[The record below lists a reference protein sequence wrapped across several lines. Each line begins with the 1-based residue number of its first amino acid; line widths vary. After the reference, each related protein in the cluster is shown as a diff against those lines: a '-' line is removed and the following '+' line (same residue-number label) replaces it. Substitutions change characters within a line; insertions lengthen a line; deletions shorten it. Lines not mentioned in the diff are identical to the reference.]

1 MRKIYHGK
9 QAMSNKECY
18 ITSIMAI
25 LEKISTANDIR
36 KFSDSELETLAGEL
50 RERIISVVS
59 RRGGHLAPNL
69 GTVELTIALLKSFD
83 LPDDHIIWDVGHQ
96 SYSFKLLTGRADEF
110 ENLRQFN
117 GCCGFLKPFFSQSG
131 VIIHSGGIQQ
141 ADCAKRTQF
150 HGFFHDVSSRSAFRG
165 GDGCILS

>member
-117 GCCGFLKPFFSQSG
+117 GCCGFPVRSENEFECYSAGHAGVCCTKSG
-131 VIIHSGGIQQ
+131 
-141 ADCAKRTQF
+141 
-150 HGFFHDVSSRSAFRG
+150 
-165 GDGCILS
+165 